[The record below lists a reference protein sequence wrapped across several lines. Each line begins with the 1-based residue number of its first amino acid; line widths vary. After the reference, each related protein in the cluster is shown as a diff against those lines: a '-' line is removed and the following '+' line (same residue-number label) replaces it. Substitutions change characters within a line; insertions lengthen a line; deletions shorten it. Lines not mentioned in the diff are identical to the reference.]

1 MAAIGVLVHHER
13 KAAWDVATDLVS
25 WLDDRGHDVRLP
37 EADAMLVGLEK
48 FGQPD
53 DEVAVGADLV
63 VGVGGDGTI
72 LRAVELAA
80 PLGVPVL
87 GVNVGQLGYLTMVE
101 PEAMRASMKRFL
113 AGSYDIDERMRLE
126 VVVVRADGTV
136 EPAECALNEAV
147 LERGEPGHTIRIEA
161 SFDGEAFTPYV
172 ADGLIVSTPTGSTAY
187 AFSVRGPIVAPRHR
201 AIVLVPVA
209 PHMLFDRSMVLEP
222 STQIRLEVAGHR
234 VARLG
239 VDGRSLGTLA
249 EGDSIVCTAAERPA
263 LLVTFGRADFHRV
276 LRSKFALA
284 DR

>member
-1 MAAIGVLVHHER
+1 MASIGVLVHHDR
-13 KAAWDVATDLVS
+13 KAAWDVATELVS
-25 WLDDRGHDVRLP
+25 WLDERGHDIRLP
-37 EADAMLVGLEK
+37 ERDATLVGLER

-53 DEVAVGADLV
+53 DEVAVGAELV

-72 LRAVELAA
+72 LRAVDLAA

-113 AGSYDIDERMRLE
+113 AGSYEIDERMRLD

-136 EPAECALNEAV
+136 EPTECALNEAV

-161 SFDGEAFTPYV
+161 YFDGEAFTPYV

-239 VDGRSLGTLA
+239 IDGRSLGTLA
-249 EGDSIVCTAAERPA
+249 EGDSIVCTAAEQPA